1 MANTYTNL
9 LVHIV
14 HSTKNRE
21 PLIDAVLQPELYHY
35 IGGIIRGERGILL
48 EGGGVADHIHL
59 LARFN
64 ADRSV
69 AAMVNKIK
77 SNSSKWINEM
87 PNRDGRFEWQE
98 GYGAFSVSESQVAA
112 IRTYIQTQEEHHRK
126 HSFQD
131 EYREFLRRHGFEIDE
146 RYVWG

>member
-1 MANTYTNL
+1 MAGREARRHVRKPVMANTYTNL

-14 HSTKNRE
+14 FSTKNRE
-21 PLIDAVLQPELYHY
+21 PLIDAALQPELYHY

-48 EGGGVADHIHL
+48 EAGGTADHIHL

-69 AAMVNKIK
+69 SEMVNKIK

-87 PNRDGRFEWQE
+87 RSASRRCSLSMSF
-98 GYGAFSVSESQVAA
+98 
-112 IRTYIQTQEEHHRK
+112 RTASIVTSSLLAPR
-126 HSFQD
+126 
-131 EYREFLRRHGFEIDE
+131 
-146 RYVWG
+146 